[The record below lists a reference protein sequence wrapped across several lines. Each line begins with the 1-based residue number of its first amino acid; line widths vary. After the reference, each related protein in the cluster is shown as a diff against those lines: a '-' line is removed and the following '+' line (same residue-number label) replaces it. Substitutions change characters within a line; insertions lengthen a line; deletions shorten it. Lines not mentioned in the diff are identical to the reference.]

1 MTVDKATQTITKVIA
16 NTLEEY
22 EQSADSKG
30 TDSTGAEIRIP
41 HPLDIIDAQDKLFAL
56 DMALKDVAL
65 KATPVA
71 LIETTGS
78 TASELKRISTDYF
91 IRVPVEPVAGTN
103 LDIDD
108 GLSYAV
114 VYKALALLWREYGDY
129 EQRADSIVNTYI
141 QAYREYLADLVAGV
155 VGAGAETYVR
165 FSADGVAWHDSFT
178 TGDIYISFKKIET
191 ATWTPA
197 IQFVGSNGTDGV
209 DGTNGTNFD
218 DTLDYTGNAGKVI
231 AVNATEDGIEL
242 VAPTAGGGASTFL
255 GLTDTPSAYVAGQ
268 VVAVNAGGDAL
279 ELIAPPTGGG
289 LAGANVFGDKIFF
302 DDANGG
308 TLNLDAG
315 TNNVFYL
322 YPPSNAELHFTLF
335 DDAGTQVPAWWG
347 TTYTFM
353 LVSSGA
359 VAITFDPAQS
369 ILGDATVGLGSDSAG
384 TGITMTIL
392 KMVYSGYDWY
402 VVSKNVI
409 TDANG

>member
-1 MTVDKATQTITKVIA
+1 MTVDKATQTITKVIT

-22 EQSADSKG
+22 DQSADSKA
-30 TDSTGAEIRIP
+30 TDAQGVVTRIP
-41 HPLDIIDAQDKLFAL
+41 HALDIIDAQDQLFAL

-65 KATPVA
+65 KATPIS

-91 IRVPVEPVAGTN
+91 IRVPVEPTAGTN

-114 VYKALALLWREYGDY
+114 VYKALGLLWREYGDY

-141 QAYREYLADLVAGV
+141 QAYRDYLIDLVAGV

-197 IQFVGSNGTDGV
+197 IQFVGRNGIDGTDG
-209 DGTNGTNFD
+209 TNFND
-218 DTLDYTGNAGKVI
+218 ALTYTGNGGKI
-231 AVNATEDGIEL
+231 
-242 VAPTAGGGASTFL
+242 
-255 GLTDTPSAYVAGQ
+255 
-268 VVAVNAGGDAL
+268 VAVNSQGTDL
-279 ELIAPPTGGG
+279 ELIPAPTSGV
-289 LAGANVFGDKIFF
+289 AGANVFGDKVFF

-308 TLNLDAG
+308 TLNLDAS

-322 YPPSNAELHFTLF
+322 YPPSNAELHFSNILS
-335 DDAGTQVPAWWG
+335 G

-369 ILGDATVGLGSDSAG
+369 ILGDATVGLGSSSAT
-384 TGITMTIL
+384 TGITMTML